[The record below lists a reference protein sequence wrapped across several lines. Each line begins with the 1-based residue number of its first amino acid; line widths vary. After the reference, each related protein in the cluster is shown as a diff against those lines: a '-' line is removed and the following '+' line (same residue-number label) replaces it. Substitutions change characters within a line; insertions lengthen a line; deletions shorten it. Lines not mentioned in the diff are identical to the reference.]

1 LPLITTAVRGSL
13 GMLRTRKGKVLDRS
27 AGADSELEMLITDFV
42 GAFWQVPLHMSE
54 RRYFVIKFQGVFLV
68 FLRTAQGSRGAPL
81 SWAAVASL
89 IGRVLQS
96 LFVTDAGE
104 EGRLQIYV
112 DDPLLALKGAGSR
125 RRLLAARFIAVSM
138 VLGTQLAFEKA
149 QFGQDIVWIGVQLTL
164 GPELIK
170 AAIPRDK
177 LLAIRAIIC
186 EMQTQNVVP
195 LKQVRSLAGKG
206 TNIASLIFAWRPFLS
221 QLWAVLST
229 EQTNAPMNCAWTKQF
244 ETTLAWL
251 LAFIDQQS
259 GTTVRTF
266 TLAAAFGTVTS
277 VEVTC
282 DASIYGFGGWLAING
297 RPLQWFSDDIC
308 ASDEEALGYKGGD
321 PLGQQAFE
329 ALCIL
334 IACRLWSR
342 LWRDRKVCFKLR
354 SDNMG
359 ALTLFSSLKAA
370 PGAMNLIAREYA
382 LDAAECAYEPDV
394 VAHLPGV
401 ANKVADI
408 LSRRR
413 DPKFAGVW
421 APPEF
426 LQYSERVTPPPRS
439 LKWWRA
445 RVAPR
450 GAFSG
455 KVWGAQS

>member
-1 LPLITTAVRGSL
+1 
-13 GMLRTRKGKVLDRS
+13 
-27 AGADSELEMLITDFV
+27 
-42 GAFWQVPLHMSE
+42 
-54 RRYFVIKFQGVFLV
+54 
-68 FLRTAQGSRGAPL
+68 
-81 SWAAVASL
+81 
-89 IGRVLQS
+89 
-96 LFVTDAGE
+96 
-104 EGRLQIYV
+104 
-112 DDPLLALKGAGSR
+112 
-125 RRLLAARFIAVSM
+125 M

-229 EQTNAPMNCAWTKQF
+229 EQTNAPMNCAWTRQF

-354 SDNMG
+354 SDNIG

-426 LQYSERVTPPPRS
+426 LQFSERVTPPPRS
-439 LKWWRA
+439 LQWWRA

-450 GAFSG
+450 SAFSG